1 MIAHSQPS
9 KTAYLIVL
17 DQVDLNL
24 NYDWSRICESGDKPL
39 APWSSRNRYRGKW
52 GLLWLT
58 QVGGFTRYTLHET
71 NIAQHGWKTDSFR
84 IGQTL
89 YIQGD
94 RAFSLLV
101 SPEGIW

>member
-39 APWSSRNRYRGKW
+39 APWSSRSLYRGEM
-52 GLLWLT
+52 GF
-58 QVGGFTRYTLHET
+58 VVVDPGGRFTRYTLHET

-84 IGQTL
+84 IG
-89 YIQGD
+89 
-94 RAFSLLV
+94 
-101 SPEGIW
+101 